1 MAKYLKRKKPNWFA
15 RIMIAFLAAVIL
27 LICLVVGYIWIKLD
41 RISYA
46 DEVHQGYETLA
57 ADQIQVNDP
66 EDGLDYADEDYVV
79 SLDGFSELETAPV
92 ISDQEISSDEQVTNI
107 LLIGTDERTTAYH
120 VNARADSMILVSIHR
135 GNKTV
140 RLVSL
145 ERGIG
150 VPILEGDLA
159 GQYDLLTHVF
169 RWGGADL
176 LVKTVEHCFKV
187 DVNHYVRLNFASV
200 EKIVDVI
207 GGIEIELNEEEV
219 DYLGKFAESNSSTGS
234 QKPLKTGLNHL
245 DGGNALAYA
254 RLRAIDSDW
263 QRVGRQRKV
272 ILAVVDALKE
282 SSLLELNELADTV
295 LPLIQ
300 TNLTKLEIA
309 ELILYA
315 PNFLTSEFDQMTIP
329 KQGTYGGMKIR
340 NGAGAFAVDF
350 ELNNDLLHRFLYE
363 GASSAQLLAE

>member
-1 MAKYLKRKKPNWFA
+1 MAKYLNKKPNWFL
-15 RIMIAFLAAVIL
+15 RFFLSIFLAVLLLVFAVIGFL
-27 LICLVVGYIWIKLD
+27 WSKLD
-41 RISYA
+41 KISYQNEFDVKETIPINA
-46 DEVHQGYETLA
+46 DETEAYCGEQENYVVDIEGLETVEKEPSIS
-57 ADQIQVNDP
+57 D
-66 EDGLDYADEDYVV
+66 EESKSDEDV
-79 SLDGFSELETAPV
+79 F
-92 ISDQEISSDEQVTNI
+92 NI
-107 LLIGTDERTTAYH
+107 LLIGTDERTTAYNT
-120 VNARADSMILVSIHR
+120 NARADSMILVSIHKK
-135 GNKTV
+135 NHTV

-150 VPILEGDLA
+150 VPILEGEYQ
-159 GQYDLLTHVF
+159 GQYDLLTHIF

-187 DVNHYVRLNFASV
+187 DVNHYVRLNFAAV
-200 EKIVDVI
+200 EKIVDCI
-207 GGIEIELNEEEV
+207 GGIDLELT
-219 DYLGKFAESNSSTGS
+219 KAEANYIGAFIDRIASTDS
-234 QKPLKTGLNHL
+234 QERLQTGMNHI
-245 DGGNALAYA
+245 DGGVALYYA
-254 RLRAIDSDW
+254 RFRELDSDW

-315 PNFLTSEFDQMTIP
+315 PTFLTSEFDQMTIP

-350 ELNNDLLHRFLYE
+350 EINNDLLYRFLYE
-363 GASSAQLLAE
+363 GVSSEQLLSE